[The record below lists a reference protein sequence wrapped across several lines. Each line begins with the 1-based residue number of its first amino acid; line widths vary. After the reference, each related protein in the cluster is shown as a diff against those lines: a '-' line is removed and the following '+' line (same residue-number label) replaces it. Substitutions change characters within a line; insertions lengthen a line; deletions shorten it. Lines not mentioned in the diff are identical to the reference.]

1 VGVKLRLDNSF
12 CIDLDYVLERYKAVQ
27 QRDYQ
32 ITCIKD
38 VIEGINKG
46 ADVVVDLPTGTG
58 KTLIYSPI
66 VADVSDKNGNVL
78 VLTATK
84 QAQRR
89 VSSEIKRF
97 QSKTVPVLIYGIQ
110 EYDCP
115 ILGSK
120 ALNWFCGELKEE
132 LCKPSETDCEVI
144 RSEQSYVSS
153 SIVVTN
159 FSKFLLASTNREYDL
174 IVLDDSHSFEN
185 AIEKAYQIDM
195 QFAPIRTLYEQG
207 IQSTVLR
214 DFVEN
219 FLNLFSEIFERC
231 INPQEKEGVI
241 GPEYITR
248 LAKLLT
254 NSNEAQVKQETM
266 VLPKSV
272 SSLCWEIY
280 HFANRCKSSS
290 KYQFYVRADYY
301 DPNDWD
307 SSELISRRD
316 DILEFIIRK
325 RFDKSRVILVTATP
339 GDVKLHASSCTLRDY
354 NVSELK
360 VVPSTDSSYKDID
373 NWFAKLGILVVED
386 IDDTRQISFFEKAMR
401 LTTDILKKRRERALV
416 LFKNYRDQKSAYD
429 LLSKMFPPNK
439 LFFIDVSL
447 QDSDVIEELASK
459 SQISLASASS
469 TLWEG
474 INIDRMRLAIIVSP
488 PFIRPHV
495 GQKKDYLFFERRMLV
510 RLQQGIG
517 RIIRNPTDFG
527 IAVLTD
533 SRFKKYVNKK
543 MFNQKL
549 REKVEFLKS
558 DEVLSRIDQLFKQWS
573 EP

>member
-1 VGVKLRLDNSF
+1 
-12 CIDLDYVLERYKAVQ
+12 LERYKTVQ
-27 QRDYQ
+27 QREYQ
-32 ITCIKD
+32 IACIKD
-38 VIEGINKG
+38 VIDGINKH
-46 ADVVVDLPTGTG
+46 ADVVIDLPTGTG

-97 QSKTVPVLIYGIQ
+97 QSKTVPVLVYGIQ
-110 EYDCP
+110 EYNCP
-115 ILGSK
+115 IRGSK

-132 LCKPSETDCEVI
+132 LCRPSKTDCEVL
-144 RSEQSYVSS
+144 RSEQAHLSS
-153 SIVVTN
+153 NIVVTN
-159 FSKFLLASTNREYDL
+159 FSKFLLASANRTYDL

-185 AIEKAYQIDM
+185 AIEQAYQIDI

-207 IQSTVLR
+207 IQSTVLH
-214 DFVEN
+214 DFIEK

-254 NSNEAQVKQETM
+254 DNNETQLKQEITT
-266 VLPKSV
+266 LPETE
-272 SSLCWEIY
+272 SSLCWEVY
-280 HFANRCKSSS
+280 HFVNRCKSSS

-301 DPNDWD
+301 DLNDLE
-307 SSELISRRD
+307 SSELISRRE
-316 DILEFIIRK
+316 DILEFVIRK
-325 RFDKSRVILVTATP
+325 RFDKSRVIFVTATP
-339 GDVKLHASSCTLRDY
+339 GDVKSHASSCTLRDY
-354 NVSELK
+354 NGLRLK
-360 VVPSTDSSYKDID
+360 VVPSADSTYKDIE

-386 IDDTRQISFFEKAMR
+386 IDDTRQTSYFERAMR
-401 LTTDILKKRRERALV
+401 LITEILKNRKERALV

-439 LFFIDVSL
+439 LFFIDISL
-447 QDSDVIEELASK
+447 QNGDGIEELASK

-474 INIDRMRLAIIVSP
+474 INIERMRLAIIVSP

-495 GQKKDYLFFERRMLV
+495 GQRQDYLFFERRMLV

-517 RIIRNPTDFG
+517 RIIRSPTDSG

-533 SRFKKYVNKK
+533 SRFKRYVNKK
-543 MFNQKL
+543 MFNKKL
-549 REKVEFLKS
+549 RERVEFLKS
-558 DEVLSRIDQLFKQWS
+558 DEVLSRIDQLFTQWS
-573 EP
+573 GS